1 MFCAQATAQVM
12 WLETALL
19 PLEMREI
26 GTLVDAAKLTL
37 VSPSVKLSSV
47 AHKTDTSPSSTT
59 KESAWH
65 AVAVVDVSCS
75 FWGVCPGHE
84 NEKAGHVLMWSLWE
98 VKGDGVSR
106 SVDVCVSHCVRRI

>member
-1 MFCAQATAQVM
+1 M
-12 WLETALL
+12 L

-37 VSPSVKLSSV
+37 VAPSVKLSSV
-47 AHKTDTSPSSTT
+47 AHKADTSPSSAA
-59 KESAWH
+59 SGGGAWH

-84 NEKAGHVLMWSLWE
+84 NEQAGHVLMWSLWE
-98 VKGDGVSR
+98 VTGGGVSR
-106 SVDVCVSHCVRRI
+106 SVDVCITLVTL